1 MNAFIVSIKLNK
13 NIQKNL
19 FQTCLNQLLVISTV
33 SLNEI
38 IHEKHLQNKSENVF
52 QKLMQNENHEKHLQ
66 IFFSQLQ
73 DIKNDTLLI
82 SEFIFIQ
89 ISMMNSQML
98 INCSQE

>member
-38 IHEKHLQNKSENVF
+38 IHEKHLQNKSENAF
-52 QKLMQNENHEKHLQ
+52 QKLIQNENCEKHFQ
-66 IFFSQLQ
+66 IFSSQLQ
-73 DIKNDTLLI
+73 NTKNNILFI

-98 INCSQE
+98 INCLQK